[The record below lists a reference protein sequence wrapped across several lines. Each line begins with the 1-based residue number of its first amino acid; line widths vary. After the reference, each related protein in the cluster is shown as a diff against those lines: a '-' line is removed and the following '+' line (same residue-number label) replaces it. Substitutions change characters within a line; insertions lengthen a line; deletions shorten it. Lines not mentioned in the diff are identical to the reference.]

1 MKAMPAAP
9 VPPVPTPAKGWDI
22 DKRQAI
28 GIALGLLGL
37 GLIIGFRLAGG
48 EPLIIEKPVDRV
60 LIKQAPCA
68 QCAEKA
74 EQEHIRLRH
83 DEPQQSVPGDSS
95 VPED

>member
-9 VPPVPTPAKGWDI
+9 VPPVPTPTKGWDI

-68 QCAEKA
+68 ECAEKA
-74 EQEHIRLRH
+74 VQAQR